1 MKAPWDLYV
10 LFWDSVGRS
19 GVPRSLQKTNQNI
32 YVNQWPFCY
41 HCSLELVLGPLAVYL
56 CIFWTT
62 QRRPTCIF
70 QNLIQLLIRCV
81 TNLGLVWGPKQSPR
95 VIKIGSN
102 REHQIWS
109 IIAKVLGQVRI
120 WLGMYT
126 EQVTPD
132 LTLGTC
138 TFTQQHVCT

>member
-41 HCSLELVLGPLAVYL
+41 HCSLELVLGPISVYL
-56 CIFWTT
+56 CISWTT
-62 QRRPTCIF
+62 QWRPTCIF
-70 QNLIQLLIRCV
+70 SKSNSTFDQMCDEF
-81 TNLGLVWGPKQSPR
+81 GPGWGPKQSSR